1 MPPNRFSV
9 SSLQVLG
16 EEGEKRRD
24 IWGSGGGGG
33 INTKN
38 NSSNMF

>member
-24 IWGSGGGGG
+24 MWGGGVGG

-38 NSSNMF
+38 NSSNTF